1 MSNPDN
7 SARTDFRWDSADVAK
22 FIMSLAILVLH
33 TNMFGDF
40 TAELIPVLR
49 MAVPVFFMISSYLFF
64 RDLIHSEDKD
74 GDRFVAKLMR
84 YVVMVAKLYLF
95 WLLVLIIPTAV
106 FRDWL
111 VMPLWE
117 VPLSLIFRITFSST
131 FIGSWYLS
139 ASAVALSLL
148 VFLLKRLS
156 LSLRSVLLIGG
167 GLYLFSLLGGTYCWL
182 LPADVQRLIGIVS
195 EHWMPYNSFPVALFW
210 MSLGYMVAAR
220 ESSFDCIS
228 SRFLAFVCAIGI
240 MLTYLER
247 ALVCSFDPGQYSVDI
262 FLMLP
267 LSCVP
272 AFVLLR
278 RSAVQIDSAI
288 SKALRRRSTIIYCLH
303 GTFSAGLREVVALY
317 IPLLANGPINAVVTL
332 LVCGFVSLLIPR
344 LSERP
349 GLAWFRNA
357 W

>member
-1 MSNPDN
+1 MSNPEN

-33 TNMFGDF
+33 TYMFGDF
-40 TAELIPVLR
+40 TAEFIPVLR

-64 RDLIHSEDKD
+64 RDWLYSEDGD
-74 GDRFVAKLMR
+74 GDRLVAKLMR
-84 YVVMVAKLYLF
+84 YVVRVAKLYLF

-156 LSLRSVLLIGG
+156 LSLRSVLLISG

-182 LPADVQRLIGIVS
+182 LPADVQRLVGIVT
-195 EHWMPYNSFPVALFW
+195 EHWMPYNSFPVAIFW

-228 SRFLAFVCAIGI
+228 AHHLAIVCVIGI
-240 MLTYLER
+240 LVTYIER
-247 ALVCSFDPGQYSVDI
+247 TLVCSFDPGQYYADI

-272 AFVLLR
+272 AFLLLR
-278 RSAVQIDSAI
+278 RCAVQLGPTIP
-288 SKALRRRSTIIYCLH
+288 KVLRRSSTIIYCLH

-332 LVCGFVSLLIPR
+332 YACGFVSLLIPR
-344 LSERP
+344 LSERR
-349 GLAWFRNA
+349 GLAWLRNA